1 MHVYHYHSRRQWQK
15 RLYPRFYFIHVVIVF
30 FFFYTLSE
38 SVAGV
43 PSPPLFPGSKTLC
56 PVPPSPTTN
65 HTTVVAILAIATMPS
80 TVQIQ
85 TKDYVLSASISMSSR
100 SLSVCIPKTPAA
112 TSSLATHR
120 IRLFRFSLSRGGLS
134 CANAYLLVRSAQY
147 CDNGR
152 AG

>member
-1 MHVYHYHSRRQWQK
+1 MSITTILGGSGRNDYIPDSTSSMSSSYS
-15 RLYPRFYFIHVVIVF
+15 